1 MVKLEYAEEETLLSG
16 KTSCN
21 EEDDDDMGGDWP
33 QDPNSVSTEENSP
46 SRVTSGNSSNECG
59 IGNDGEMLTLNGT
72 RRSTLPNDLDGSG
85 NRNGS
90 TTPVDDR
97 RLRRQIANCNERR
110 RMQSINAG
118 FQALRSLLPR
128 KDGEKMSKAAILQH
142 TAEYI
147 QTLQEEKSRLID
159 KNNAM
164 SAAQSK
170 KRRIAH
176 TEFVENIEISEGSV
190 IKGHQT
196 SPAEIMDYLRTIED
210 LKLALSKEHR
220 LRVIYER
227 EVIDMKTK
235 SMQDSAVFRAA
246 AGVTSL
252 LNPQPLNFDPALARS
267 EPSLLMPGSNPT
279 LAPTTNHA
287 DSLLLAASQQV
298 YNNVLFNAAVAAT
311 TPTSLSTVTSAQLS
325 PHRQPVVTN
334 PSSPYHQPQ
343 IRSTIGDLSTS
354 SGISSPVC
362 LMDTPS
368 TFALPN
374 ANGNSGVLQSTLQ
387 DAANNPQQF
396 SQRNLQAIIEA
407 IRHIE
412 GGNMATRVAA
422 TSSPSPHSADLLQL
436 IPISISLLIVIIF
449 GGFLLGCF
457 VFVSDAPMLPTKVI
471 AIPKPEFNHSSTIF
485 LVFNNSI
492 AFPCQRSSHLR
503 SKEIQTKAKQ
513 LLLKIVS
520 SESGYQFKA
529 VRSRFFQI
537 FRIKVQICFKAIP
550 LFPTAD
556 LFPQSCCKAPF
567 HQRYAMLSTAQF
579 LLRRG

>member
-1 MVKLEYAEEETLLSG
+1 
-16 KTSCN
+16 
-21 EEDDDDMGGDWP
+21 
-33 QDPNSVSTEENSP
+33 
-46 SRVTSGNSSNECG
+46 
-59 IGNDGEMLTLNGT
+59 
-72 RRSTLPNDLDGSG
+72 
-85 NRNGS
+85 
-90 TTPVDDR
+90 
-97 RLRRQIANCNERR
+97 
-110 RMQSINAG
+110 
-118 FQALRSLLPR
+118 
-128 KDGEKMSKAAILQH
+128 
-142 TAEYI
+142 
-147 QTLQEEKSRLID
+147 
-159 KNNAM
+159 M

-246 AGVTSL
+246 AGVTCKFHIFQCLKSKNILAL

-422 TSSPSPHSADLLQL
+422 TSSPSPHSADLL
-436 IPISISLLIVIIF
+436 
-449 GGFLLGCF
+449 
-457 VFVSDAPMLPTKVI
+457 
-471 AIPKPEFNHSSTIF
+471 
-485 LVFNNSI
+485 
-492 AFPCQRSSHLR
+492 
-503 SKEIQTKAKQ
+503 
-513 LLLKIVS
+513 
-520 SESGYQFKA
+520 
-529 VRSRFFQI
+529 VR
-537 FRIKVQICFKAIP
+537 
-550 LFPTAD
+550 
-556 LFPQSCCKAPF
+556 
-567 HQRYAMLSTAQF
+567 
-579 LLRRG
+579 